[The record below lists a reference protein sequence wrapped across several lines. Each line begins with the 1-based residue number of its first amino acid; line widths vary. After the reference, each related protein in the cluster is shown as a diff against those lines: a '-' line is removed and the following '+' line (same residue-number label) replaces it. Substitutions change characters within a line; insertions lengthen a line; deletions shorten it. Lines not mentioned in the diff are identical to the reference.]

1 MAEIIGSIFSFIFG
15 THSIIATV
23 LISML
28 PIIELKGAIP
38 IGMSV
43 DYWGEFALNNTEA
56 FLYSLLGS
64 CLVVPIIA
72 LIFTP
77 VLNWLKKTKMFR
89 NIGNFIDEKVAKHS
103 TKISKQVDDSNKKSK
118 TWLKCLLILG
128 FVAVPLPLTGVWT
141 GTCIA
146 VVIGLKFW
154 QTVLSVI
161 LGNVVAGLIIVFVCS
176 VFPEIITILS
186 IVFILVVLAILV
198 CVIIKILMSKKT
210 GKQNET
216 VESINTD
223 VEEK

>member
-23 LISML
+23 LISMV

-43 DYWGEFALNNTEA
+43 DYWGEFALNGTES

-64 CLVVPIIA
+64 CMVVPIIA

-89 NIGNFIDEKVAKHS
+89 KIGTFIDEKVSKHS
-103 TKISKQVDDSNKKSK
+103 TKISKQVEDSNKKTN
-118 TWLKCLLILG
+118 TWLKCLLIFG

-154 QTVLSVI
+154 QTVLSVV
-161 LGNVVAGLIIVFVCS
+161 LGNIVAGLIIVFVCS

-186 IVFILVVLAILV
+186 IAFLTIVFAIVVF
-198 CVIIKILMSKKT
+198 VIIKIFMVKNKGQVET
-210 GKQNET
+210 NET
-216 VESINTD
+216 VSTD
-223 VEEK
+223 IEEK

>member
-43 DYWGEFALNNTEA
+43 DYWGEFALNGTEA
-56 FLYSLLGS
+56 FLFSLLGS
-64 CLVVPIIA
+64 CIVVPIIA

-89 NIGNFIDEKVAKHS
+89 RLGTFIDEKVAKHS

-118 TWLKCLLILG
+118 TWLKCLLIFG

-146 VVIGLKFW
+146 VVVGLKFW
-154 QTVLSVI
+154 QTVLSVV
-161 LGNVVAGLIIVFVCS
+161 LGNIVAGLIIVFVCS

-186 IVFILVVLAILV
+186 IVFIIIVLILV
-198 CVIIKILMSKKT
+198 GVVIFKIIASKKT
-210 GKQNET
+210 EKQ
-216 VESINTD
+216 INATENIKTD
-223 VEEK
+223 TEEE